1 MTRINRQRYM
11 AELSRL
17 LAFMFKEDKEDI
29 LAKYNKMLD
38 EAEDEQA
45 LLEEFGSPT
54 KLAVTISRTYKRE
67 ERKLS
72 VEADS
77 KEDAQSAPLEFGT
90 KAAEEPAAKEPEP
103 DVPSYADIIEEIRRE
118 KAAEQGIE
126 YKPIFFNEP
135 ETPAVEESPVVEEA
149 PVEEESPV
157 VEEVPVV
164 EETPVEEEAPAVEEA
179 PVEEEVS
186 VEEEAPAVEEG
197 PVEEEAPAVEEVP
210 AIEEAPVEEEAP
222 AVEEI
227 PVAEEAP
234 VEEDAPVEEEACA
247 DESTDILDELESAEP
262 PAPKTLYKTNAALL
276 VLYLIFAVPIGLL
289 LLVLAAAV
297 GLTLLGTVIGIGAI
311 AVKVVGFAVSTLA
324 VFADVMLC
332 IGAALIAAA
341 VGLALLWLALLLL
354 IKGIPGIC
362 RGAVALGRKFCV
374 KEVGVND

>member
-1 MTRINRQRYM
+1 M

-77 KEDAQSAPLEFGT
+77 KEDTQSAPLEFGT

-157 VEEVPVV
+157 VEEAPVV
-164 EETPVEEEAPAVEEA
+164 EEVSVVEEAPAVEDA
-179 PVEEEVS
+179 PV
-186 VEEEAPAVEEG
+186 VEDV
-197 PVEEEAPAVEEVP
+197 PVVEEVP
-210 AIEEAPVEEEAP
+210 AIEEAPV
-222 AVEEI
+222 V
-227 PVAEEAP
+227 EEAP
-234 VEEDAPVEEEACA
+234 VEEEAPVVEEAPAAEDAPAE
-247 DESTDILDELESAEP
+247 ESTEILDELESAEP

-276 VLYLIFAVPIGLL
+276 ILYLIFAVPIGLL

-297 GLTLLGTVIGIGAI
+297 GLTLLGTVIGIAAI
-311 AVKVVGFAVSTLA
+311 AVKVVGFAISTLA

-332 IGAALIAAA
+332 IGAALAAA
-341 VGLALLWLALLLL
+341 AAALMLLWLALLLL

>member
-1 MTRINRQRYM
+1 M

-77 KEDAQSAPLEFGT
+77 KEDTQSAPLEFGK
-90 KAAEEPAAKEPEP
+90 KAAEETAGKEPEP

-118 KAAEQGIE
+118 KAAEQGVE

-135 ETPAVEESPVVEEA
+135 ETPAVEEG
-149 PVEEESPV
+149 
-157 VEEVPVV
+157 
-164 EETPVEEEAPAVEEA
+164 PAVEEA
-179 PVEEEVS
+179 P
-186 VEEEAPAVEEG
+186 AVDET
-197 PVEEEAPAVEEVP
+197 P
-210 AIEEAPVEEEAP
+210 
-222 AVEEI
+222 
-227 PVAEEAP
+227 
-234 VEEDAPVEEEACA
+234 A
-247 DESTDILDELESAEP
+247 DESADILDELESAEA
-262 PAPKTLYKTNAALL
+262 PAPKTVYKTNAALL
-276 VLYLIFAVPIGLL
+276 ILYLIFAIPIGLL

-297 GLTLLGTVIGIGAI
+297 GLTLLGTVIGIAVF

-332 IGAALIAAA
+332 VGAALIAAA
-341 VGLALLWLALLLL
+341 VGLMLLWLALL
-354 IKGIPGIC
+354 IFTKGIPGLC
-362 RGAVALGRKFCV
+362 RGAVALGRSFCV

>member
-1 MTRINRQRYM
+1 M

-29 LAKYNKMLD
+29 LARYNKMLD

-77 KEDAQSAPLEFGT
+77 KEDTQSAPLEFGT

-149 PVEEESPV
+149 PV
-157 VEEVPVV
+157 VEEVSVV
-164 EETPVEEEAPAVEEA
+164 EEAPAVEDA
-179 PVEEEVS
+179 PV
-186 VEEEAPAVEEG
+186 VEDV
-197 PVEEEAPAVEEVP
+197 PVVEEVP
-210 AIEEAPVEEEAP
+210 AIEEAPVVEEA
-222 AVEEI
+222 

-234 VEEDAPVEEEACA
+234 VVEEAPVEEEAPVVEEA
-247 DESTDILDELESAEP
+247 PAAEDAPAEESTEILDELESAEP

-276 VLYLIFAVPIGLL
+276 ILYLIFAVPIGLL

-297 GLTLLGTVIGIGAI
+297 GLTLLGTVIGIAAI
-311 AVKVVGFAVSTLA
+311 AVKVVGFAISTLA

-332 IGAALIAAA
+332 IGAALAAA
-341 VGLALLWLALLLL
+341 AAALMLLWLALLLL

>member
-1 MTRINRQRYM
+1 M

-77 KEDAQSAPLEFGT
+77 KEDTQSAPLEFGK
-90 KAAEEPAAKEPEP
+90 KAAEETAGKEPEP

-118 KAAEQGIE
+118 KAAEQGVE

-135 ETPAVEESPVVEEA
+135 ETPAVEEV
-149 PVEEESPV
+149 
-157 VEEVPVV
+157 
-164 EETPVEEEAPAVEEA
+164 PAVEEA
-179 PVEEEVS
+179 P
-186 VEEEAPAVEEG
+186 AVDET
-197 PVEEEAPAVEEVP
+197 P
-210 AIEEAPVEEEAP
+210 
-222 AVEEI
+222 
-227 PVAEEAP
+227 
-234 VEEDAPVEEEACA
+234 A
-247 DESTDILDELESAEP
+247 DESADILDELESAEA
-262 PAPKTLYKTNAALL
+262 PAPKTVYKTNAALL
-276 VLYLIFAVPIGLL
+276 ILYLIFAVPIGLL

-297 GLTLLGTVIGIGAI
+297 GLTLLGTVIGIAVL

-332 IGAALIAAA
+332 VGAALIAAA
-341 VGLALLWLALLLL
+341 VGLMLLWLALLIF
-354 IKGIPGIC
+354 IKGIPGLC
-362 RGAVALGRKFCV
+362 RGAVALGRSFCV

>member
-1 MTRINRQRYM
+1 M

-77 KEDAQSAPLEFGT
+77 KEDTQSAPLEFGK
-90 KAAEEPAAKEPEP
+90 KAAEETAGKEPEP

-118 KAAEQGIE
+118 KAAEQGVE

-135 ETPAVEESPVVEEA
+135 ETPAVEE
-149 PVEEESPV
+149 
-157 VEEVPVV
+157 VPAV
-164 EETPVEEEAPAVEEA
+164 EETP
-179 PVEEEVS
+179 
-186 VEEEAPAVEEG
+186 
-197 PVEEEAPAVEEVP
+197 
-210 AIEEAPVEEEAP
+210 
-222 AVEEI
+222 
-227 PVAEEAP
+227 
-234 VEEDAPVEEEACA
+234 A
-247 DESTDILDELESAEP
+247 DESADILDELESAEA
-262 PAPKTLYKTNAALL
+262 PAPKTVYKTNAALL
-276 VLYLIFAVPIGLL
+276 ILYLIFAIPNGLV

-297 GLTLLGTVIGIGAI
+297 GLTLLGTVIGIAVL

-332 IGAALIAAA
+332 VGAALIAAA
-341 VGLALLWLALLLL
+341 VGLMLLWLALLIF
-354 IKGIPGIC
+354 IKGIPGLC
-362 RGAVALGRKFCV
+362 RGAVALGRSFCV